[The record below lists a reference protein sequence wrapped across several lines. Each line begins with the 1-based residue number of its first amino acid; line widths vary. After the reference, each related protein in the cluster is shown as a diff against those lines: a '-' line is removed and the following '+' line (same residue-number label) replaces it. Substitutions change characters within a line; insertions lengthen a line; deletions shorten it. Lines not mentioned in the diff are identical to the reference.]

1 MATKKKAISIKE
13 KLAIIERIG
22 EGEKQSSVCQ
32 QLGLAKTTVN
42 TIWKNREAL
51 KRQFESSDFNEDCK
65 RFRSANYKDLD
76 AALLAWFKQARSSDI
91 AISGPLLVAKANL
104 LAKDLGHDNFAVTTG
119 FIDRWKTRH
128 LIGMKKI
135 SGEENSV
142 PEEAIEPWISSI
154 LPDLLK
160 KYKPEDVYNADET
173 GLFYKL
179 QPDRTLAFKGVLERR
194 NRKIASPS

>member
-1 MATKKKAISIKE
+1 MS
-13 KLAIIERIG
+13 R
-22 EGEKQSSVCQ
+22 
-32 QLGLAKTTVN
+32 
-42 TIWKNREAL
+42 
-51 KRQFESSDFNEDCK
+51 
-65 RFRSANYKDLD
+65 
-76 AALLAWFKQARSSDI
+76 ARLRRLTPDR
-91 AISGPLLVAKANL
+91 VFDL